1 MRWASMRLSNRLWPS
16 IRPAIGALLLLLT
29 VTSFA
34 AEGSAT
40 DEPPATCMLCAGE
53 LPVPVVALTPAWLD
67 SVAQER
73 SRFNVAQID
82 RIDSLFNA
90 GHYGPPKQPPARR
103 MAHLVARLTLVNA
116 YRDLVSLAGDSTCVY
131 EANEA
136 VLQGI
141 NEHYSD
147 VLLFATARLERVR
160 LGLGHACLRYD
171 VREPGEGVS
180 HHGGKRLRWRVKD
193 IDLDGVTRRL
203 LSLDLPTATDD
214 VVEVLLAAHHSFAV
228 EYARVEGPPAPFEW
242 FLVRDVEGGWL
253 RKSGTHRPAAYMFW
267 VTPQRA
273 ELEQDLSVAHAHI
286 DTSGTNGPV
295 DSPAIDLPTTPL
307 IGVRVYIKGLRLRL
321 PLFIPD
327 INFDDLR
334 EIVPPMPILDMEY
347 LNQKKQPSWLGSTSH
362 LGFRDWKGTGPVPPL
377 VRERFPDM

>member
-1 MRWASMRLSNRLWPS
+1 MRWVRMRLSNRLWPRV
-16 IRPAIGALLLLLT
+16 RPAIGALPLLLA
-29 VTSFA
+29 VASFA
-34 AEGSAT
+34 AEESAT
-40 DEPPATCMLCAGE
+40 DEPPATCRLCAGE
-53 LPVPVVALTPAWLD
+53 LHVPVVALTPAWLD

-73 SRFNVAQID
+73 ARFNVAQID
-82 RIDSLFNA
+82 RIDSLFKA

-116 YRDLVSLAGDSTCVY
+116 YRDLVRLACDTTCVY
-131 EANEA
+131 EANED
-136 VLQGI
+136 VLKGI
-141 NEHYSD
+141 NERYSD

-160 LGLGHACLRYD
+160 LGLGHACMHYD
-171 VREPGEGVS
+171 VRETGEGVS
-180 HHGGKRLRWRVKD
+180 HHGGKSLRWRVKD

-228 EYARVEGPPAPFEW
+228 EYARVDGPPAPFEW

-267 VTPQRA
+267 VTPQQTA
-273 ELEQDLSVAHAHI
+273 AAHSVARTAE

-295 DSPAIDLPTTPL
+295 DSPAVDLPATPL

-377 VRERFPDM
+377 VRERFPDR